1 VLDFVKGQKSNF
13 NYDALKQFYQQQGFD
28 AEQTTRA
35 LYHDLEH
42 FKEFSFEPS
51 APQAE
56 NSSQS
61 AENPLGAQS
70 ATQTDPT
77 EQSPT
82 ELPQSTQTQSSTTP
96 PSTPT
101 QSTQQVTPS
110 KKDPQAILKALEDR
124 AHKLEQQAGIKED
137 VMQALSLGM
146 SEPEALKLQKLGYHQ
161 LIQDALKDNVPYE
174 KLPKSARQYLSRVA
188 FEKSSIT
195 DALFHPLEYF
205 GGDRGK
211 GEYQQER
218 MRASILKLKDAA
230 QLSAEQKRQIYRDRN
245 FGTSLFNSLTMDAK
259 QDLQEYQEQL
269 KARHLVADV
278 SKAMALYD
286 NIAQEKNIFNM
297 LFNDDPKL
305 KEQYRAGAQAIAKA
319 AGFEGVHFDEKG
331 L

>member
-1 VLDFVKGQKSNF
+1 MATLDFKRLAADGIDKARVLDFIKAQKSNF
-13 NYDALKQFYQQQGFD
+13 NHDALEQFYQQRGFSAD
-28 AEQTTRA
+28 QITRA

-77 EQSPT
+77 
-82 ELPQSTQTQSSTTP
+82 PQSSTEKSAQTQAQAPENSIPQSSTTP

-101 QSTQQVTPS
+101 QSTQQQGTPS

-137 VMQALSLGM
+137 VMQALRLGM
-146 SEPEALKLQKLGYHQ
+146 SEPQALKLQKLGYHQ
-161 LIQDALKDNVPYE
+161 LIQEAIKENVPYE

-205 GGDRGK
+205 GGARG
-211 GEYQQER
+211 
-218 MRASILKLKDAA
+218 
-230 QLSAEQKRQIYRDRN
+230 
-245 FGTSLFNSLTMDAK
+245 
-259 QDLQEYQEQL
+259 
-269 KARHLVADV
+269 
-278 SKAMALYD
+278 
-286 NIAQEKNIFNM
+286 
-297 LFNDDPKL
+297 
-305 KEQYRAGAQAIAKA
+305 
-319 AGFEGVHFDEKG
+319 
-331 L
+331 